1 MFRNIIFFT
10 MPYISE
16 LLHNKV
22 TDSSDTVVGKLQD
35 VLIQPKNGSFP
46 PLEYLLVIKNKT
58 REKVFI
64 PFSLVENFTE
74 KNITLKTLFN
84 KAVTNQ
90 LPGQNYIYLIKDVL
104 DKQIVD
110 VAGTRVVR
118 VNDLRLGTMEDRMCV
133 VGIDSSFKGLLRRIG
148 LGRVIFADLFKVQLI
163 DWRKTE
169 LLQSGPLQINTAS
182 DNLSRLHPADLA
194 NILEE
199 LDIKQGSRIL
209 SGMEAGEAAKVLE
222 EVDPELQNV
231 LVKYLGPEAGGRIV
245 SQMSSDEAADL
256 VKAMDEKDA
265 KVFLSK
271 LEKIKAGGIAKLI
284 NYPSNTAGGLMS
296 LDFVSVRPGWNVVKT
311 IEEIRKLSPG
321 FRSIVFAYVTEEDG
335 TFHGVVSLRRLLIAD
350 PNNPMDNLLKKI
362 SKISTLEPDFSV
374 RKVIRIMTKYN
385 LYTAAVVDKEK
396 KLVGV
401 VTIDDVMRHL
411 FPEA

>member
-1 MFRNIIFFT
+1 

-16 LLHNKV
+16 FLNNKV
-22 TDSSDTVVGKLQD
+22 TDSSDSVVGKLQD
-35 VLIQPKNGSFP
+35 ILIQPINGSFA
-46 PLEYLLVIKNKT
+46 PLEFLLVVKNKT
-58 REKVFI
+58 NEKVLV
-64 PFSLVENFTE
+64 PFSLVENFTK

-84 KAVTNQ
+84 KAIVSQ
-90 LPGQNYIYLIKDVL
+90 APGQNYIYLINDVL

-110 VAGTRVVR
+110 VGGTRVVR

-133 VGIDSSFKGLLRRIG
+133 VGIDPSFKGLLRRIG
-148 LGRVIFADLFKVQLI
+148 LDQVFFADLFKVQLI

-169 LLQSGPLQINTAS
+169 LLQSGPLQLNTAS

-199 LDIKQGSRIL
+199 LDVKQGSRIL
-209 SGMEAGEAAKVLE
+209 SRMEAVEAAKVLE

-231 LVKYLGPEAGGRIV
+231 LVKYLGPEAGGKIV

-256 VKAMDEKDA
+256 VKAMDEEDA
-265 KVFLSK
+265 KIFLSK

-296 LDFVSVRPGWNVVKT
+296 LDFVSVRPGWNVAKAV
-311 IEEIRKLSPG
+311 EEIRKLSPG
-321 FRSIVFAYVTEEDG
+321 FRSIVFVYVTEEDG

-350 PNNPMDNLLKKI
+350 PKSLMDGLLKKI
-362 SKISTLEPDFSV
+362 SKISTLEPGFNI

-385 LYTAAVVDKEK
+385 LYTAAVLDKEK

>member
-1 MFRNIIFFT
+1 
-10 MPYISE
+10 
-16 LLHNKV
+16 
-22 TDSSDTVVGKLQD
+22 
-35 VLIQPKNGSFP
+35 
-46 PLEYLLVIKNKT
+46 
-58 REKVFI
+58 
-64 PFSLVENFTE
+64 
-74 KNITLKTLFN
+74 
-84 KAVTNQ
+84 
-90 LPGQNYIYLIKDVL
+90 VL

-133 VGIDSSFKGLLRRIG
+133 VGIDPSFKGLLRRIG
-148 LGRVIFADLFKVQLI
+148 LDQVFFADLFKVQLI

-169 LLQSGPLQINTAS
+169 LLQSGPLQLNTAS

-199 LDIKQGSRIL
+199 LDVKQGSRIL
-209 SGMEAGEAAKVLE
+209 SRMEAVEAAKVLE

-231 LVKYLGPEAGGRIV
+231 LVKYLGPEAGGKIV

-256 VKAMDEKDA
+256 VKAMDEEDA
-265 KVFLSK
+265 KIFLSK

-296 LDFVSVRPGWNVVKT
+296 LDFVSVRPGWNVAKAV
-311 IEEIRKLSPG
+311 EEIRKLSPG
-321 FRSIVFAYVTEEDG
+321 FRSIVFVYVTEEDG

-350 PNNPMDNLLKKI
+350 PKSLMDGLLKKI
-362 SKISTLEPDFSV
+362 SKISTLEPGFNI

-385 LYTAAVVDKEK
+385 LYTAAVLDKEK